1 MTHRAMRWSALAA
14 IGLCGAVVMV
24 VQQRRVNL
32 AMPQDLVITA
42 TSSTRTIGFSERAE
56 RDTQIAVWN
65 QALAADAK
73 SALAMGQLA
82 GLHLQ
87 RAREGG
93 TWDDYVQAES
103 LARRSLQT
111 RVKRN
116 AKTAVTLT
124 QALLAQHRFTEAADV
139 ARQLVAWEPDPVE
152 YRALLGEVAM
162 EVGDDSTAAAMFAYV
177 WSARRNLSVAPRLA
191 RWLELTNQVEKAR
204 GVMAD
209 ARDAAIARRD
219 VPRETKAWFHLRV
232 GDIELRAG
240 RAKAAAQAFRAGLA
254 IEPEDPRLLAAMARV
269 ADHVGDAGAV
279 IAWGERAIGIQM
291 EPATLGLLASA
302 YAARGDRAKSNEY
315 GEALALVA
323 ASQPGPFHRAWSLY
337 LLDRGEQ
344 VDGIVARS
352 QAELQVRKDVY
363 GYDLAAW
370 AMFRAGRL
378 REARM
383 LMARAMRFNTPDP
396 LLVMHARMIAAT
408 PRLVAARP

>member
-1 MTHRAMRWSALAA
+1 MTRRAMRWLASAA

-24 VQQRRVNL
+24 AQHRRVDL
-32 AMPQDLVITA
+32 AMPQDLVRTA
-42 TSSTRTIGFSERAE
+42 TSSTRTSGFSERAE

-82 GLHLQ
+82 ALHLQ

-93 TWDDYVQAES
+93 TWDDYLQAES

-124 QALLAQHRFTEAADV
+124 QALLAQHRFTDALEV
-139 ARQLVAWEPDPVE
+139 ANQLVSWEPDPVE

-204 GVMAD
+204 RVMAD

-219 VPRETKAWFHLRV
+219 VPKETKAWFHLRV

-240 RAKAAAQAFRAGLA
+240 RAQAAVEAFRAGLA
-254 IEPEDPRLLAAMARV
+254 IEPQDPRLLAAMARV
-269 ADHVGDAGAV
+269 ADHQRDHDAV
-279 IAWGERAIGIQM
+279 IVWGERAIGIQM
-291 EPATLGLLASA
+291 EPATLGLLAAA
-302 YAARGDRAKSNEY
+302 YAESGDSAKANEY

-337 LLDRGEQ
+337 LLDRGQQ
-344 VDGIVARS
+344 VDHIVERS
-352 QAELQVRKDVY
+352 LAELQVRKDVY

-370 AMFRAGRL
+370 AMFRAGRM
-378 REARM
+378 REARV
-383 LMARAMRFNTPDP
+383 LMARAMRFKTPDP
-396 LLVMHARMIAAT
+396 LLATHAKMIAEPTVLFA
-408 PRLVAARP
+408 VRP

>member
-1 MTHRAMRWSALAA
+1 MRWLAA
-14 IGLCGAVVMV
+14 AAVGVSSAAIMV
-24 VQQRRVNL
+24 VQHRRVNL
-32 AMPQDLVITA
+32 AIPQDLVIAA
-42 TSSTRTIGFSERAE
+42 TSSTRTPGFSERDE

-73 SALAMGQLA
+73 SALAMGHLA
-82 GLHLQ
+82 ALHLQ

-116 AKTAVTLT
+116 ARTAVTLT
-124 QALLAQHRFTEAADV
+124 QALLAQHRFTEALVV
-139 ARQLVAWEPDPVE
+139 ARELVSWEPDPVE

-162 EVGDDSTAAAMFAYV
+162 EVGDDSTAAAMFDYV

-204 GVMAD
+204 RVMTD

-219 VPRETKAWFHLRV
+219 VPKETKAWFHLRV

-240 RAKAAAQAFRAGLA
+240 RAQAAAQAFRAGLA
-254 IEPEDPRLLAAMARV
+254 IEPQDPRLLAAMARV
-269 ADHVGDAGAV
+269 ADHQGDLDAV

-302 YAARGDRAKSNEY
+302 YAARGDRAKANEY
-315 GEALALVA
+315 GEALAIVA
-323 ASQPGPFHRAWSLY
+323 SSQPGPFHRAWSLY

-344 VDGIVARS
+344 IDRILTRS
-352 QAELQVRKDVY
+352 QEELQVRKDVY

-378 REARM
+378 REARV
-383 LMARAMRFNTPDP
+383 LMARALRFQTPDP
-396 LLVMHARMIAAT
+396 LLAAHARMIMAT
-408 PRLVAARP
+408 PPLFAARP

>member
-1 MTHRAMRWSALAA
+1 MTRRTMRWLALAA
-14 IGLCGAVVMV
+14 IGVSSAVILV
-24 VQQRRVNL
+24 VQHRRVNL
-32 AMPQDLVITA
+32 AMPQDLVIAA
-42 TSSTRTIGFSERAE
+42 TSSTRTPGFSERDE

-73 SALAMGQLA
+73 SALAMGHLA
-82 GLHLQ
+82 ALHLQ

-93 TWDDYVQAES
+93 TWDDYLQAES

-116 AKTAVTLT
+116 ARTAVTLT
-124 QALLAQHRFTEAADV
+124 QALLAQHRFVEALTV
-139 ARQLVAWEPDPVE
+139 ARELVSWEPDPVE

-162 EVGDDSTAAAMFAYV
+162 EVGDDSTAAAMFDYV

-204 GVMAD
+204 RVMTD
-209 ARDAAIARRD
+209 ARNTAIARRD
-219 VPRETKAWFHLRV
+219 VPKETKAWFHLRV

-240 RAKAAAQAFRAGLA
+240 RAQAAAQAFRAGLA
-254 IEPEDPRLLAAMARV
+254 IEPQDPRLLAAMARV
-269 ADHVGDAGAV
+269 ADHQRDLDAV

-302 YAARGDRAKSNEY
+302 YAARGDRAKANEY

-344 VDGIVARS
+344 VERILERS
-352 QAELQVRKDVY
+352 QEELQVRKDVY

-370 AMFRAGRL
+370 AMFRAGRP
-378 REARM
+378 REARV

-396 LLVMHARMIAAT
+396 LLATHARMIMAT
-408 PRLVAARP
+408 PALFAARP

>member
-1 MTHRAMRWSALAA
+1 MTRRAMRWSALAV

-24 VQQRRVNL
+24 VQHRQVDL
-32 AMPQDLVITA
+32 AMPQDVMVTT
-42 TSSTRTIGFSERAE
+42 TSSTRTIGFSERGE

-65 QALAADAK
+65 QALAADAQ
-73 SALAMGQLA
+73 SALAMGHLA
-82 GLHLQ
+82 ALHLQ

-116 AKTAVTLT
+116 ARTAVTLT
-124 QALLAQHRFTEAADV
+124 QALLAQHRFPEALDV
-139 ARQLVAWEPDPVE
+139 ARRLVSWEPDPVE

-162 EVGDDSTAAAMFAYV
+162 EVGDDSTAAAMFAYA

-204 GVMAD
+204 RVMSD

-219 VPRETKAWFHLRV
+219 VPRETKAWFHMRV

-254 IEPEDPRLLAAMARV
+254 IEPQDPRLLAAMARV
-269 ADHVGDAGAV
+269 ADHEGDPGAV

-302 YAARGDRAKSNEY
+302 YETRGDSAKANEY
-315 GEALALVA
+315 GQALALVA

-344 VDGIVARS
+344 VDRIVERS
-352 QAELQVRKDVY
+352 QDELQVRKDVY

-378 REARM
+378 REARV

-396 LLVMHARMIAAT
+396 LLATHARMITAAPT
-408 PRLVAARP
+408 LLATRP